1 MCSSKAAPMPCASS
15 CCWIR
20 AARRCSSLTTRL
32 PAFTSLS
39 IMEIMEIMEIMGRAL
54 DAMAMG

>member
-1 MCSSKAAPMPCASS
+1 MPCASS

-20 AARRCSSLTTRL
+20 AARRCSSLTARL

>member
-1 MCSSKAAPMPCASS
+1 MPCASS

-20 AARRCSSLTTRL
+20 AARRCSSLTARL

-39 IMEIMEIMEIMGRAL
+39 IMEIMEIMGRAL